1 MSNRKKYFSL
11 SGTVLSPVSDEQCDV
26 LPNVQLTFEKKKSTS
41 KILSHQSNFLA
52 GIPSSDI
59 EVVEAEKG
67 HEWVILPGFV
77 DLHFHWV
84 QDAVRLMPK
93 ASLLTWLKKY
103 TWPYESKFKD
113 PTFSKEQAKLF
124 SRELLRF
131 GTIAGACYSSLHPHT
146 VSHALESFRGDFFV
160 GNALMTEESPEYLT
174 HTEREAMNSMKSLSK
189 KWGKKYVVTPRFA
202 PTVSGDFLRKIGDFR
217 KEHRHFMQTHLS
229 ETLEECEFVLSL
241 YKKFNSFKNAG
252 SYTELYKRAGLLSS
266 KSIFGHAIHLS
277 DEEWKML
284 ARSKSVIAHCPTS
297 NAPVSDQGLGS
308 GLFDFKRADKEGVR
322 WGLGSDIGGG
332 PFLSMLDVME
342 SFVEQNKRA
351 GVKGATA
358 TRAFY
363 RATQASADILGLG
376 RRIGSL
382 DVGKEAS
389 LILFKRKK
397 TLTPLKSSEHFFK
410 EIFRRARG
418 ERRGVGLAVEGMF
431 LRGNKIDFL
440 G

>member
-1 MSNRKKYFSL
+1 MTSRKKFITL
-11 SGTVLSPVSDEQCDV
+11 SGTVLNPVNDNQCDI
-26 LPNVQLTFEKKKSTS
+26 LSNTQITFEKKKSTA
-41 KILSHQSNFLA
+41 KILSLKSNFLK
-52 GIPSSDI
+52 GIPTSDI
-59 EVVEAEKG
+59 EVVEAENG

-103 TWPYESKFKD
+103 TWPYEAKFRDSKF
-113 PTFSKEQAKLF
+113 SKVEAELF
-124 SRELLRF
+124 ARELMRF

-146 VSHALESFRGDFFV
+146 VDHALEKFQGDFFV

-202 PTVSGDFLRKIGDFR
+202 PTVSGSFLRKIGDFR
-217 KEHRHFMQTHLS
+217 KENRLFMQTHLS
-229 ETLEECEFVLSL
+229 ETLEECKFVLDL
-241 YKKFNSFKNAG
+241 YRKFNSYEDADN
-252 SYTELYKRAGLLSS
+252 YTELYKRAGLLSS

-277 DEEWKML
+277 DVEWKML
-284 ARSKSVIAHCPTS
+284 AQSKSVIAHCPTS
-297 NAPVSDQGLGS
+297 NAPVEQQGLGS
-308 GLFDFKRADKEGVR
+308 GLFDFKRADREGVR

-332 PFLSMLDVME
+332 PFLSMLDVIE
-342 SFVEQNKRA
+342 SFVAQNKAA

-363 RATQASADILGLG
+363 RSTLASANILGLG
-376 RRIGSL
+376 RRIGSVE
-382 DVGKEAS
+382 VGKDAS

-397 TLTPLKSSEHFFK
+397 TLTPLKSSEQFFK
-410 EIFRRARG
+410 EIFKRG
-418 ERRGVGLAVEGMF
+418 SGEARGVGLAVDGLI
-431 LRGNKIDFL
+431 LRGNKIDF
-440 G
+440 

>member
-1 MSNRKKYFSL
+1 MSSRKKYFSL
-11 SGTVLSPVSDEQCDV
+11 SGTVLSPVSDEQCNV
-26 LPNVQLTFEKKKSTS
+26 LSNVQLTFEKKKSPS
-41 KILSHQSNFLA
+41 KILSLKSNFLERV
-52 GIPSSDI
+52 PSSDI
-59 EVVEAEKG
+59 EVVEAQKG

-103 TWPYESKFKD
+103 TWPYESKFAD
-113 PTFSKEQAKLF
+113 ADFSRAQAKLF
-124 SRELLRF
+124 AKELLRF

-146 VSHALESFRGDFFV
+146 VTHALENFQGDFFV

-174 HTEREAMNSMKSLSK
+174 HTEREAMKSMKALSK

-217 KEHRHFMQTHLS
+217 REHRHFMQTHLS
-229 ETLEECEFVLSL
+229 ETLEECKFVLDL
-241 YKKFNSFKNAG
+241 YKKFNSYSDAK

-284 ARSKSVIAHCPTS
+284 ARSKSAIAHCPTS
-297 NAPVSDQGLGS
+297 NAPVPEQGLGS
-308 GLFDFKRADKEGVR
+308 GLFDFKRADSEGVR

-332 PFLSMLDVME
+332 PFLSMLDVMQ

-376 RRIGSL
+376 RRLGSVE
-382 DVGKEAS
+382 VGKEAS

-397 TLTPLKSSEHFFK
+397 TLTPLKSSEQFFK
-410 EIFRRARG
+410 EIFKRG
-418 ERRGVGLAVEGMF
+418 RGAERGVGMAVDGLF
-431 LRGNKIDFL
+431 LRGNKIDFYS
-440 G
+440 